1 MRVGFGGLKIFGR
14 IFLKLGIGDKRGGC
28 FGKWVGMNKGMRD
41 GLWGRGKNFGGI
53 FLMGVDVGLWTG
65 FIRICR

>member
-53 FLMGVDVGLWTG
+53 F
-65 FIRICR
+65 